1 MCWYKFKK
9 GKKNTHQVKIL
20 YFLNLAYWFND
31 NSMNLTRMKKDFKT
45 THSESPLVKAIKFSI
60 VIASIGI
67 VFCLVFL
74 ALEP

>member
-1 MCWYKFKK
+1 
-9 GKKNTHQVKIL
+9 
-20 YFLNLAYWFND
+20 
-31 NSMNLTRMKKDFKT
+31 MNLTRTKKDFKT

-67 VFCLVFL
+67 VLCLVFL